1 MASPVKDGQVALQGI
16 CARICDELRY
26 TQSLDYAFTK
36 LESWISELRSGSYG
50 GNFMELG
57 AELIDCVKDELIPIM
72 ANYSYEEVEALLR
85 SPRFRTLS
93 LFKAKLLE
101 LAREAEGRRAKPITR
116 ERYPLPPTAKE
127 RLYTAPRHGV
137 SRRRGVLSRILGELR
152 TAVAMLMIVMIVA
165 AVVAAVL
172 LR

>member
-1 MASPVKDGQVALQGI
+1 MANPIRDGQVAVQGI
-16 CARICDELRY
+16 CARIREELRY

-36 LESWISELRSGSYG
+36 LESWISELRGGSYS

-93 LFKAKLLE
+93 LFKAKLLG
-101 LAREAEGRRAKPITR
+101 LAKEAEGRRAKPITR
-116 ERYPLPPTAKE
+116 ERYPLPPSVKE
-127 RLYTAPRHGV
+127 RVYTAPQHGV
-137 SRRRGVLSRILGELR
+137 SRRRSTLTRFMGELR
-152 TAVAMLMIVMIVA
+152 TAVALLMIAMIVA
-165 AVVAAVL
+165 VVIAAVL